1 MKQETSADVG
11 KKGWRRNCQLDA
23 RKIELVFFKLDG
35 LKAKKSAPVS
45 HPFNMDHVASQQAN
59 TPMNNLLA
67 V

>member
-1 MKQETSADVG
+1 MWG

-45 HPFNMDHVASQQAN
+45 HPFNMDHVASQQLI
-59 TPMNNLLA
+59 PQ
-67 V
+67 

>member
-11 KKGWRRNCQLDA
+11 EKGVEEELSARCKKNSF
-23 RKIELVFFKLDG
+23 FFKLDG

-59 TPMNNLLA
+59 TPMINLLA

>member
-1 MKQETSADVG
+1 MG
-11 KKGWRRNCQLDA
+11 KKGVEEELSARRKKN
-23 RKIELVFFKLDG
+23 RVGFFKLDG

>member
-1 MKQETSADVG
+1 MKQETSVQMWG

-23 RKIELVFFKLDG
+23 RKIELGFFFKLDG

-59 TPMNNLLA
+59 FFSR
-67 V
+67 